1 MSPLNNAKIREL
13 KARAQLMKPSLKIGK
28 DGLTPQFIAEVDAM
42 FRHHDLLKIK
52 FADHKEEK
60 KVLGPQLAEKTNSQ
74 VIMQVGH
81 VVVIYRPLPAKIEE
95 AEPEQ

>member
-42 FRHHDLLKIK
+42 FGHHDLLKIK

-60 KVLGPQLAEKTNSQ
+60 KVLGPQLAEKTSSQ
-74 VIMQVGH
+74 LIMQVGH
-81 VVVIYRPLPAKIEE
+81 VVVIYRPLPVKADAE
-95 AEPEQ
+95 EPEQ